1 MVNSN
6 GSRKVKRIVFKTNA
20 RPYFR
25 LFESLELPNQHF
37 RVAWSIQNESVHNNS
52 DRMPHASLF
61 YVFDLESNKG
71 VITYR
76 FQDQLEV

>member
-6 GSRKVKRIVFKTNA
+6 GSRKVKRIVFKTSA

-25 LFESLELPNQHF
+25 LFESLEFPNQHF

-52 DRMPHASLF
+52 D
-61 YVFDLESNKG
+61 LESNKG